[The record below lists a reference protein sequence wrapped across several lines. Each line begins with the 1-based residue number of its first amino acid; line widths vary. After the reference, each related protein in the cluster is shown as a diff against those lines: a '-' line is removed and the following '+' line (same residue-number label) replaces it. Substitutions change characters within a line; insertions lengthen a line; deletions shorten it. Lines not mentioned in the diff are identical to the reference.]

1 MAKKSKNDIQTEVLA
16 IMARHLAQSAIERP
30 IDPEILSQAQ
40 TTIKQALA
48 LQQQMLVGDLSSQ
61 QFQAHQD
68 ILLNAL
74 RVRLLSQGGV
84 GRLRTQA
91 LVNELADLLLK

>member
-30 IDPEILSQAQ
+30 IN
-40 TTIKQALA
+40 QALA
-48 LQQQMLVGDLSSQ
+48 LQQQMLAGDLSSQ
-61 QFQAHQD
+61 QFQAHQG

-84 GRLRTQA
+84 GRLWAQT